1 MGSAR
6 DESQGMRLMH
16 EASLQKVPRD
26 TAIEDG
32 KNEIQFA
39 YAAAAVAVVRCGSA
53 VQNEK

>member
-1 MGSAR
+1 MGSAG

-16 EASLQKVPRD
+16 EASLRKVLRD

-39 YAAAAVAVVRCGSA
+39 YAAAAAVVRCGSA